1 MLFLS
6 FILLLLGVFST
17 AEASNF
23 PEKIGLQQLC
33 ERVMHEVQS
42 MDVEDLLEQGINQS
56 LAEMTHFTTFNVS
69 DQLLNTAKMCE
80 QYLKDINPDLT
91 HLSLA
96 QRRPERVR
104 LNALNEQNFRSN
116 EIDINEED
124 TCILKVYSI
133 GHGRGRQFDIEG
145 TDGKYHKYKPG
156 FPVRSIR
163 TVGKCCWIIKR

>member
-6 FILLLLGVFST
+6 NVLLLLLGVFST

-23 PEKIGLQQLC
+23 PEKIGLQQMC

-80 QYLKDINPDLT
+80 QYLKDVNPDLT
-91 HLSLA
+91 HLSLD

-104 LNALNEQNFRSN
+104 LNALNEQNFRPN

-133 GHGRGRQFDIEG
+133 GHHRGRQFDVERS
-145 TDGKYHKYKPG
+145 GKHNSG
-156 FPVRSIR
+156 FSVKSIR
-163 TVGKCCWIIKR
+163 TVGKCCWKIYNK

>member
-1 MLFLS
+1 
-6 FILLLLGVFST
+6 
-17 AEASNF
+17 
-23 PEKIGLQQLC
+23 
-33 ERVMHEVQS
+33 
-42 MDVEDLLEQGINQS
+42 
-56 LAEMTHFTTFNVS
+56 MTHFTTFNVS

-91 HLSLA
+91 HLSLD

-104 LNALNEQNFRSN
+104 LNALNEQNFRPN

-124 TCILKVYSI
+124 TCILKVYST
-133 GHGRGRQFDIEG
+133 GYARGRQFDIEP
-145 TDGKYHKYKPG
+145 TDVKYHKYKPG